1 MEQNMTDSEKPALTK
16 GPVEESA
23 PQRPPVKH
31 YTQRV
36 VLDICGR
43 RFEVTHRAEVREVS
57 KRPAKVIEMPK
68 RPT

>member
-1 MEQNMTDSEKPALTK
+1 MKRNITDSENPALAK

-36 VLDICGR
+36 VLNICGK

-57 KRPAKVIEMPK
+57 KGPAKVIEMPK